1 MVLIGELQVGRGLIP
16 PLPHI
21 PSWGPIIPPYDP
33 EYMLVPPSL
42 AGGWGLYA
50 QIQGPSQDLRYTPGA
65 SSGTGP
71 STDPFTSNDDDDD
84 ANQFISDS
92 FRDND
97 SQ

>member
-1 MVLIGELQVGRGLIP
+1 MGRGLIP

-21 PSWGPIIPPYDP
+21 LSWGPIIPPYGP
-33 EYMLVPPSL
+33 EYMPVPPSL
-42 AGGWGLYA
+42 AGGWGFYA

-71 STDPFTSNDDDDD
+71 STDPFTSDDNDDDAD
-84 ANQFISDS
+84 QFISDS